1 VLKVLLDTNQ
11 LVSSLLSTRGP
22 QGQLIDAWRR
32 RAFAL
37 LMAPGQLEEV
47 AEVLRRPKIARKYSI
62 AAADQRALLELLRS
76 EAILLP
82 DERPPGICRD
92 PDDDYLLGCA
102 AAGGAD
108 HLVTGDADLLSVGQY
123 RGMTIVD
130 ARQFLGLLSA

>member
-1 VLKVLLDTNQ
+1 VLKVVLDTNQ

-37 LMAPGQLEEV
+37 FIAPGQLEDV
-47 AEVLRRPKIARKYSI
+47 AEVLRRPKISRKYSI
-62 AAADQRALLELLRS
+62 APADQRALLELLRS

-82 DERPPGICRD
+82 DTRPPGICRD
-92 PDDDYLLGCA
+92 PEDDYLLGCA

-108 HLVTGDADLLSVGQY
+108 HLVTGDADLLSVGEY
-123 RGMTIVD
+123 GGMAIVA
-130 ARQFLGLLSA
+130 ARQFLGLLSV